1 MLAGQEMLTV
11 TDRADDGFVED
22 ADQFSLF
29 CRQSD
34 GLVCRVTGIRHE

>member
-1 MLAGQEMLTV
+1 LTV

-29 CRQSD
+29 LRQSD
-34 GLVCRVTGIRHE
+34 GWVGRVTGIRPE